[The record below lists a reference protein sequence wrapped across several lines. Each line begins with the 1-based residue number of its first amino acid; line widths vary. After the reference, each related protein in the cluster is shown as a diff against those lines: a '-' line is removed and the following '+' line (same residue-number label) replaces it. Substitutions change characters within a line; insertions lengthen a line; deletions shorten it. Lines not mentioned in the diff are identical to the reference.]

1 MNACV
6 NGPIA
11 ASQFLSYGNFAL
23 ALSVSALR
31 VINSPQDVPVLHGSN
46 TETNSILAHP
56 QHLT

>member
-23 ALSVSALR
+23 ALSISALR
-31 VINSPQDVPVLHGSN
+31 VINSPQDVPVRHGSN
-46 TETNSILAHP
+46 TETNSIPAHP